1 MRSFLWAA
9 LGTLFMF
16 LMTALGAALVFVFKS
31 SMSPRANRL
40 CMGFAG
46 GVMSAAAVFSL
57 LLPAIEGS
65 PAASMMGFL
74 LGAAMML
81 LLDSLLG
88 RLDLAASGGDAF
100 RKKLLM
106 ISAVTL
112 HNVPEGLAVGLALS
126 RAACGNPAALYGA
139 CALAFGVGIQNIPE
153 GTAVAL
159 PLYQSGMS
167 RKRSFMIG
175 ALSGA
180 VEPMA
185 GIAAALLASCLAPAM
200 PMLMSACAGA
210 MMWVVFC
217 EMLPESGKGREGTL
231 AATLGYALMMALD
244 VGLG

>member
-1 MRSFLWAA
+1 
-9 LGTLFMF
+9 
-16 LMTALGAALVFVFKS
+16 
-31 SMSPRANRL
+31 
-40 CMGFAG
+40 
-46 GVMSAAAVFSL
+46 
-57 LLPAIEGS
+57 
-65 PAASMMGFL
+65 
-74 LGAAMML
+74 ML
-81 LLDSLLG
+81 LLESLLG
-88 RLDLAASGGDAF
+88 RLDWAASCGDAF

-159 PLYQSGMS
+159 PLYQGGMS
-167 RKRSFMIG
+167 RKRSFLIG

-180 VEPMA
+180 VEPVA
-185 GIAAALLASCLAPAM
+185 GVTAALLMSCLTPAM

-217 EMLPESGKGREGTL
+217 EMLPESGKGRDGTL